1 MRLISVLALASAGQI
16 ILAQQQQKQQQLATT
31 SRDLSISCLIYEGL
45 SFYDLRKMQN
55 SDIDY
60 KVQDA
65 SKSETYYFNLCGET
79 NNKCNTDPSSRM
91 FAYKNSSTGECTQL
105 TDLTAKKP

>member
-91 FAYKNSSTGECTQL
+91 FAYKNSSAG
-105 TDLTAKKP
+105 

>member
-16 ILAQQQQKQQQLATT
+16 ILAQQQQQQQLATT

-91 FAYKNSSTGECTQL
+91 FAYKNSSAGECTQL

>member
-16 ILAQQQQKQQQLATT
+16 ILAQQQKQQQLATT

-91 FAYKNSSTGECTQL
+91 FAYKNSSAGECTQL